1 MAYRVLCKVSYDGT
15 SYHGWQRQENAL
27 SVQAVIEE
35 SLKQIHNGQEIVTH
49 GASRTDQGV
58 HALGQ
63 MFHFDTSID
72 LPIERMALAINT
84 YLPDDIF
91 VVSALIVSPSFHAR
105 KSVKQKTYC
114 YKMMVDD
121 YLPHQRHFMG
131 YIKGPLNIAKMQT
144 ELKTIIGTHNFK
156 AFTQNATYDSYERTI
171 LLADIKATEYGFEL
185 FITGTGF
192 LRHMVRILVGTLIQ
206 LGQGHEDSLL
216 TILKSEDRQRA
227 GMNVAP
233 EGLYLLQVDYE

>member
-1 MAYRVLCKVSYDGT
+1 VLCKVSYDG
-15 SYHGWQRQENAL
+15 SNYHGWQRQENAL

-35 SLKQIHNGQEIVTH
+35 SLKQIHDGTNILTH

-84 YLPDDIF
+84 YLPEDVFI
-91 VVSALIVSPSFHAR
+91 VSAAIVPSSFHAR
-105 KSVKQKTYC
+105 KSAKLKTYC
-114 YKMMVDD
+114 YKMMVDT
-121 YLPHQRHFMG
+121 YQPHQRNFMG
-131 YIKGPLNIAKMQT
+131 FIKGPIDLARMQS
-144 ELKTIIGTHNFK
+144 ELKTIMGTHNFSS
-156 AFTQNATYDSYERTI
+156 FTQNATYDSYERTI
-171 LLADIKATEYGFEL
+171 SFANIKATPYGFEL
-185 FITGTGF
+185 LITGNGF
-192 LRHMVRILVGTLIQ
+192 LRHMVRILIGTLVQI
-206 LGQGHEDSLL
+206 GQGHEDSLQ

-233 EGLYLLQVDYE
+233 EGLYLLQVEYE